1 MGPMGTTIE
10 AETVEEMRR
19 VRDYEAQNKN
29 RSTMLKEIDE
39 QIGAARVTQ
48 PTS

>member
-1 MGPMGTTIE
+1 VTSKLEGLS
-10 AETVEEMRR
+10 VEERQR

-39 QIGAARVTQ
+39 RIEAGQ